1 MQHVHETGEP
11 VPLMSVDD
19 VTGDLVRAARDGDRE
34 AFGLLAERN
43 WHHLVRLARSV
54 VGELGAEDA
63 VQDGLVAAWGRLG
76 SLTDPD
82 RFDAWVSRIV
92 FRRCL
97 RATRRQRGRVSLDAV
112 PEAGV
117 GCDPAASLSA
127 WQLLSRLAPRQ
138 RAVLHLTVVEGMTD
152 AEIAPLLSITPAP
165 VARQRVTARLPLARE
180 PIPWLRL
187 AAGAALVIVLVV
199 ATWVGAPR
207 PAREGTVLA
216 RGGFPPPVDPN
227 VVVWVLDTRTTV
239 YFVLGPDGS
248 AKGGVS

>member
-19 VTGDLVRAARDGDRE
+19 ATGDLVRAARGGDRE
-34 AFGLLAERN
+34 AFGLLAERS
-43 WHHLVRLARSV
+43 WHRLVRLARSV
-54 VGELGAEDA
+54 VGELEAEDA

-76 SLTDPD
+76 SLADPD

-97 RATRRQRGRVSLDAV
+97 RANRRQRGRVSLDAV
-112 PEAGV
+112 PEAAI

-152 AEIAPLLSITPAP
+152 AEIAPLLAITPPSVRAHRRR
-165 VARQRVTARLPLARE
+165 ARESIARLLQ
-180 PIPWLRL
+180 
-187 AAGAALVIVLVV
+187 
-199 ATWVGAPR
+199 
-207 PAREGTVLA
+207 
-216 RGGFPPPVDPN
+216 GGK
-227 VVVWVLDTRTTV
+227 
-239 YFVLGPDGS
+239 S
-248 AKGGVS
+248 